1 MVRVSVESVLSVVTI
16 LILVPLCGVVFALTP
31 WLAPKGELF
40 SVSVPTA
47 AASDSRARSL
57 KRSYSLWVLAVTAL
71 LTGWVSYV
79 LVAIHPNMAAL
90 ASCVAMVVLVLFGY
104 FLMLHYRDKAQDLK
118 RARGWKA
125 KARKSAAMLGGV
137 GVPKPVPLGWELLNI
152 LPIAAS
158 VMVAVLGYDSA
169 PDLIPIHAGMD
180 GVVNGWAEKSVP
192 VMLLPIVFQLAM
204 AGTMTISHAMLLG
217 SKRPIDPRH
226 PASSAFAYGAYVH
239 AWSACCVGMG
249 LALNTSGVLLEA
261 SMVGWVS
268 FDVGGTTLTAVALAV
283 LVPCVVLAVR
293 YGQNGT
299 RLLARLPEDFTL
311 PADDDDRW
319 YGGVFYANRKD
330 PAVVVPKRFGIGWT
344 LNLGRPVS
352 WLIMAGLVA
361 ICVVA
366 VVATVQ
372 G

>member
-1 MVRVSVESVLSVVTI
+1 MSAESVLSVVTI
-16 LILVPLCGVVFALTP
+16 LILVPLCGVIFALTP
-31 WLAPKGELF
+31 WLTPKGELF

-47 AASDSRARSL
+47 AASDPRARSL
-57 KRSYSLWVLAVTAL
+57 KRAYSLWVLVVTAL

-90 ASCVAMVVLVLFGY
+90 VSCVAVVVLVLFGY

-118 RARGWKA
+118 QARGWKA
-125 KARKSAAMLGGV
+125 RGRKSAAVLSGE
-137 GVPKPVPLGWELLNI
+137 GVPKPVPLSWELLNL

-158 VMVAVLGYDSA
+158 IMVAVLGYDSA
-169 PDLIPIHAGMD
+169 PDPIPIHAGMD
-180 GVVNGWAEKSVP
+180 GVVNGWAEKSVQ
-192 VMLLPIVFQLAM
+192 VMLLPMVFQLAM

-217 SKRPIDPRH
+217 SKRPIDPRR

-239 AWSACCVGMG
+239 AWSACCVGIG
-249 LALNTSGVLLEA
+249 LAVNASGVVLEA
-261 SMVGWVS
+261 SLVGWVS

-299 RLLARLPEDFTL
+299 RLLVRLPEDFTL

-319 YGGVFYANRKD
+319 YGGVFYANRED

-344 LNLGRPVS
+344 LNLGRPAS
-352 WLIMAGLVA
+352 WLIVAGLVA
-361 ICVVA
+361 ICVFA
-366 VVATVQ
+366 LVATMQ